1 MHLIIDFVHKLICTW
16 KASSKNTDKILES
29 IDYQTILLQYNNNVH
44 GLIIIYFFLLSF
56 HKALKMVQLGFYIN
70 L

>member
-1 MHLIIDFVHKLICTW
+1 MQLIIDFIHKLICSW
-16 KASSKNTDKILES
+16 KAPSKNSDKILES
-29 IDYQTILLQYNNNVH
+29 IDYHTILLQHNNNVH
-44 GLIIIYFFLLSF
+44 GIIIIFLTSF

>member
-1 MHLIIDFVHKLICTW
+1 MQLIIDFVHKLICTW

-44 GLIIIYFFLLSF
+44 GIIIIYFSLPSF

>member
-1 MHLIIDFVHKLICTW
+1 MQLIIDFVHKLICTW

-44 GLIIIYFFLLSF
+44 GIIIIYFF
-56 HKALKMVQLGFYIN
+56 Y
-70 L
+70 